1 MQNEGFVKVRGFW
14 KWVHGETG
22 FGGLE
27 EGEVVG
33 LGSNR
38 KRFLCLFF
46 RFEFQTSSD
55 SFTYRKNGMSQF
67 SVSEFSLVGDVLCL
81 LRE

>member
-1 MQNEGFVKVRGFW
+1 VRNEDFVKVSDFW

-33 LGSNR
+33 LASNR
-38 KRFLCLFF
+38 KRWLCLFM
-46 RFEFQTSSD
+46 D
-55 SFTYRKNGMSQF
+55 SQLSVSV
-67 SVSEFSLVGDVLCL
+67 SVSEFSLVGVFFSS
-81 LRE
+81 